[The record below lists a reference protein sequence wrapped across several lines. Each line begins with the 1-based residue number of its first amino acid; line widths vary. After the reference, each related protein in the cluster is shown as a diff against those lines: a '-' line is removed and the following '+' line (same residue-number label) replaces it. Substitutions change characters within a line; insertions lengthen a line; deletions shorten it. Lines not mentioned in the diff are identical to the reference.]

1 MKIDTSPAS
10 ALAASRIPQALSS
23 KLPPA
28 VQRPTAPPAL
38 ASIRPLDPL
47 AATAGVDPHLSDLR
61 PAPES
66 DPAPLGAPSS
76 IAMEDFLKAWGSND
90 PDYDLDGDGT
100 VGMGDLLIFMSNQ
113 SVEGAPGTEVID
125 GAGGF
130 SDLLSRLAQT
140 GTPEGGSPEASSG
153 GFSFEDLLQKLA
165 GSGTPALE
173 APGSDFQSLL
183 SRLAQSGTPA
193 PEAAAGSFQ
202 DLLTRLARTGT
213 PSAEAATAP
222 TDPAASNPRAA
233 IDALADRLLA
243 NFRAHGFDGAP
254 PSNVHAITQ
263 SLSLPAGFEKMLLA
277 RISQAYPGGL
287 GINLKG

>member
-10 ALAASRIPQALSS
+10 ALAASRIPHVLSS

-28 VQRPTAPPAL
+28 VQRPTVPPAL
-38 ASIRPLDPL
+38 ASIRPLDPS

-61 PAPES
+61 PAAES

-76 IAMEDFLKAWGSND
+76 IAMEDFFKAWGSND
-90 PDYDLDGDGT
+90 PNYDLDGDGT
-100 VGMGDLLIFMSNQ
+100 VGMSDLLIFMSNQ
-113 SVEGAPGTEVID
+113 SVAGAPGTDATD
-125 GAGGF
+125 GAGDF

-140 GTPEGGSPEASSG
+140 GSTEASSG

-173 APGSDFQSLL
+173 APESDFQALL

-193 PEAAAGSFQ
+193 PEAAASSSFQ
-202 DLLTRLARTGT
+202 DLLSRLALTGT
-213 PSAEAATAP
+213 PSAEAATMPA
-222 TDPAASNPRAA
+222 DPAASNPRAA

-243 NFRAHGFDGAP
+243 NFRANGFDGAP